1 MANKLLFKTSTS
13 NDSSY
18 LTKSNSNVAKSPG
31 TVYFTKD
38 GKIVY
43 DLNSNTRLVMSD
55 NVSYATTA
63 GTAEKATGD
72 KNGKDITTYMAYAK
86 WDTKDNTTLHL

>member
-1 MANKLLFKTSTS
+1 LANKLLFKTSTS

-18 LTKSNSNVAKSPG
+18 LTKSNSTVAKAPG

-43 DLNSNTRLVMSD
+43 DLDSSTRLIMSD
-55 NVSYATTA
+55 NVSYAATA
-63 GTAEKATGD
+63 GTAEKAIGD
-72 KNGKDITTYMAYAK
+72 KNGKDITTYMAKAQ
-86 WDTKDNTTLHL
+86 WDITNGTTLHL